1 MAAADYHSLG
11 PPCDA
16 AVVAG
21 WPFQPRDNGGPLSS
35 LKKKKQIRRATYR
48 THCRCSQKSCFPE
61 PEKEASD
68 DDLAD
73 FGTAED
79 TLPLSCLHK
88 VGLSDT
94 GRRKARH
101 GRKERQRR
109 RRRRRRR
116 RERNERSPTL
126 RRLDKL
132 TLYKDAHIIVCV
144 SLGNR
149 AVF

>member
-1 MAAADYHSLG
+1 MQVFAE
-11 PPCDA
+11 
-16 AVVAG
+16 VV
-21 WPFQPRDNGGPLSS
+21 
-35 LKKKKQIRRATYR
+35 
-48 THCRCSQKSCFPE
+48 FPE
-61 PEKEASD
+61 PKKKASD

-73 FGTAED
+73 FGAAED
-79 TLPLSCLHK
+79 TLPLSCLRK

-94 GRRKARH
+94 GRREARH
-101 GRKERQRR
+101 GRKGRQ
-109 RRRRRRR
+109 RRRRR
-116 RERNERSPTL
+116 RERNERSPTH